1 MNDADRAEVA
11 LMWNAMCLANP
22 RIGRSILDGEMVEML
37 AAAKRK
43 WEKAA
48 ANAKL
53 EEAALALADHGAESD
68 IINGV
73 VGSCIRRIRALK
85 QE

>member
-1 MNDADRAEVA
+1 MNDVDRAECEDVWRQIVA
-11 LMWNAMCLANP
+11 DLRDIYAPGVMT
-22 RIGRSILDGEMVEML
+22 RHRFFIERVS
-37 AAAKRK
+37 AAKRK

-53 EEAALALADHGAESD
+53 EEAAEIVEEWDDDFPRLAAKS
-68 IINGV
+68 
-73 VGSCIRRIRALK
+73 IRALK

>member
-1 MNDADRAEVA
+1 MKNAQQLTAERLECEPVWEEAFEAFDAGGSSAAIAIIV
-11 LMWNAMCLANP
+11 
-22 RIGRSILDGEMVEML
+22 
-37 AAAKRK
+37 AAKRK

-53 EEAALALADHGAESD
+53 EEAAEAIHYWDTALGDASSAIE
-68 IINGV
+68 
-73 VGSCIRRIRALK
+73 RLK

>member
-1 MNDADRAEVA
+1 MTDADRAECEAV
-11 LMWNAMCLANP
+11 WDEINP
-22 RIGRSILDGEMVEML
+22 WVGEDDEGDMVKSL
-37 AAAKRK
+37 LFAAKRK

-53 EEAALALADHGAESD
+53 EEAAEIVEEWDDDFPRLAAKS
-68 IINGV
+68 
-73 VGSCIRRIRALK
+73 IRALK

>member
-1 MNDADRAEVA
+1 MNEADRAEVA
-11 LMWNAMCLANP
+11 LVWNAMCLANP

-43 WEKAA
+43 WE
-48 ANAKL
+48 NAKL
-53 EEAALALADHGAESD
+53 EEAAEAIHYWDTALGDASSAIE
-68 IINGV
+68 
-73 VGSCIRRIRALK
+73 RLK